1 MIATLN
7 KATKA
12 AIPVA
17 RASKVDKEAN
27 QEQAVV
33 MQETRDSR
41 AEQVG
46 AISKAN
52 RVSKVRGNRA
62 VCLIVIARDSK
73 AICPTVTA
81 RKANRRKLLQ
91 DRMLHLMT
99 TTRTQNNQN
108 TKLQTGM
115 RIQTAA

>member
-12 AIPVA
+12 VILVA
-17 RASKVDKEAN
+17 RVSKAGKEAKL
-27 QEQAVV
+27 EQAAVI
-33 MQETRDSR
+33 QETRDSR

-46 AISKAN
+46 AISKVN
-52 RVSKVRGNRA
+52 RE

-73 AICPTVTA
+73 AIPTVTA
-81 RKANRRKLLQ
+81 RRDNKKKLLLIGVIHH
-91 DRMLHLMT
+91 MMM
-99 TTRTQNNQN
+99 TRTQNNQN
-108 TKLQTGM
+108 KKLQTGI

>member
-12 AIPVA
+12 VILVA
-17 RASKVDKEAN
+17 RVSKAGKEAKL
-27 QEQAVV
+27 EQAAVI
-33 MQETRDSR
+33 QETRDSR

-52 RVSKVRGNRA
+52 RVSKVNRE

-73 AICPTVTA
+73 AIPTVTA
-81 RKANRRKLLQ
+81 RRDNKKKLLLIGVIHH
-91 DRMLHLMT
+91 MMM
-99 TTRTQNNQN
+99 TRTQNNQN
-108 TKLQTGM
+108 KKLQTGI